1 MSAMAFVSIAPLGE
15 EESVSK
21 YVARAVRVIKDS
33 GLEWRLTPMGTI
45 IEGENPASVLRVINE
60 AIEELDDCNRISVS
74 IKMDYRKDKSDRMA
88 AKVESV
94 MEKIDR

>member
-1 MSAMAFVSIAPLGE
+1 MSAMAFVSISPLGE
-15 EESVSK
+15 GESVSK
-21 YVARAVRVIKDS
+21 YVARAVKVIKES

-60 AIEELDDCNRISVS
+60 AVEALHDCNRISVS
-74 IKMDYRKDKSDRMA
+74 IKMDYRKDQSERMIS
-88 AKVESV
+88 KVESV